1 MAFRQDASAALAEST
16 VPTSLTKK
24 VAPDRGRIDM
34 SDVDQV
40 KYLCRHLGVSEEE
53 LLRAVD
59 KVGHSTAAVRKELG
73 K

>member
-1 MAFRQDASAALAEST
+1 MPNA
-16 VPTSLTKK
+16 LTKK
-24 VAPDRGRIDM
+24 PAPDRGRIDV

-40 KYLCRHLGVSEEE
+40 KYLCRHLGVSEKE

-59 KVGHSTAAVRKELG
+59 KVGHSTSAVRKELG

>member
-1 MAFRQDASAALAEST
+1 VPASI
-16 VPTSLTKK
+16 TKK
-24 VAPDRGRIDM
+24 PAPDRGRIDM

-40 KYLCRHLGVSEEE
+40 KYPCRHLGVSEAE

-59 KVGHSTAAVRKELG
+59 KVGNSTAAVRKELG

>member
-1 MAFRQDASAALAEST
+1 M
-16 VPTSLTKK
+16 PISLTKK
-24 VAPDRGRIDM
+24 RAPNRGRIVI

-40 KYLCRHLGVSEEE
+40 KYLSRHLGVSKEE

-59 KVGHSTAAVRKELG
+59 KVGNSTSTVRKELG

>member
-1 MAFRQDASAALAEST
+1 M
-16 VPTSLTKK
+16 PTALTKK
-24 VAPDRGRIDM
+24 LTPDRGRIDT

-40 KYLCRHLGVSEEE
+40 KYLSRHLGVSEEE

-59 KVGHSTAAVRKELG
+59 KVGNSTSAVRKELG